1 IDRLLTHTSGL
12 AAWFPLYARGEGAE
26 AYRRTLAEIEP
37 ETRPGERVVYSD
49 LNFLLLADVLEVVLG
64 APLDSAF
71 GALVAGPWGSRARF
85 LPDRAGSFAATEKDD
100 RFERA
105 MTEARGLSYE
115 RFRSGVV
122 RGEVHDGNAFRR
134 GGVAGHAGLFA
145 TARDVWLLARAWLA
159 PER

>member
-1 IDRLLTHTSGL
+1 
-12 AAWFPLYARGEGAE
+12 
-26 AYRRTLAEIEP
+26 
-37 ETRPGERVVYSD
+37 
-49 LNFLLLADVLEVVLG
+49 VVLG

-71 GALVAGPWGSRARF
+71 GALVAGPSGSRARF

-134 GGVAGHAGLFA
+134 GRVAGHAGLFA

-159 PER
+159 PERARLASDRTAELSEGRGLSWQGRRGAGSAIDAMSPRAFGHTGFTGTS